1 VGPVL
6 VAAVASASKVAAAAA
21 HTATLRALVRA
32 GARKLFDAA
41 AAHTATLRALVRAG
55 ARKLFDSE
63 NGAAR

>member
-32 GARKLFDAA
+32 GARKLFD
-41 AAHTATLRALVRAG
+41 G
-55 ARKLFDSE
+55 E